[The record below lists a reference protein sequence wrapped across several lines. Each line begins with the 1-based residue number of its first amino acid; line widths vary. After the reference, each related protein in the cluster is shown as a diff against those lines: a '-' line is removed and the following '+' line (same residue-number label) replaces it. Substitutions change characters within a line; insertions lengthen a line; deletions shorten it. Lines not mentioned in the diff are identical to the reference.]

1 MAIINQ
7 ICNGCNGGKRS
18 LNHRRFMGFEGYIW
32 ISLYYNC
39 LTKTNHFFLRRFAPQ
54 LWSHIFST
62 DSGNWKFQGTVQN
75 LDVLHAFPPWVEVA
89 KGPVAIAGTSVWIS
103 TSSAGTW
110 YRLIQD
116 LPGRK
121 NPSFCWNWIF
131 RIATAFPFFCHQI
144 SAVRTAK
151 IIRLQGTIPLN
162 SLPDNLDILCPR
174 MLIPIA

>member
-62 DSGNWKFQGTVQN
+62 DSGNWKFRGTVQN
-75 LDVLHAFPPWVEVA
+75 LDVLSPMSWGGERPS
-89 KGPVAIAGTSVWIS
+89 GDRLLSVNLHLLCRHLIPAD
-103 TSSAGTW
+103 T
-110 YRLIQD
+110 RLT
-116 LPGRK
+116 RKK
-121 NPSFCWNWIF
+121 NPSSYWNWIF
-131 RIATAFPFFCHQI
+131 RIATACPFFCHQI

-151 IIRLQGTIPLN
+151 IIRLKGKIPLN

>member
-54 LWSHIFST
+54 LWSHIFYT
-62 DSGNWKFQGTVQN
+62 DSGNWKFRGTVQN

-121 NPSFCWNWIF
+121 IPVFVEIEYFELQQHFLCSATRLVLYAQLRLSVFKEQFPWTHCLTIWIF
-131 RIATAFPFFCHQI
+131 YARGCWYQ
-144 SAVRTAK
+144 
-151 IIRLQGTIPLN
+151 
-162 SLPDNLDILCPR
+162 
-174 MLIPIA
+174 

>member
-1 MAIINQ
+1 
-7 ICNGCNGGKRS
+7 
-18 LNHRRFMGFEGYIW
+18 MGFEGYIW

-39 LTKTNHFFLRRFAPQ
+39 LTKTKPFFSAPIRTSIMIPYFFHWFWQLKIPGNGPKSGCSPCFSPMSWGGERPSGDRRH
-54 LWSHIFST
+54 LS
-62 DSGNWKFQGTVQN
+62 VN
-75 LDVLHAFPPWVEVA
+75 LHLLCRHLIPAD
-89 KGPVAIAGTSVWIS
+89 T
-103 TSSAGTW
+103 
-110 YRLIQD
+110 RLT
-116 LPGRK
+116 RKK